1 MITCHKID
9 CSLKLVKSVPN
20 FLSSGQLWLR
30 VVVWGIPVLQGHF
43 PAGAGGG
50 AGLKKSQIRT
60 GEGSGKR
67 APRGLW
73 KSRASVGDGPWL
85 SFLCQV
91 KLQ

>member
-1 MITCHKID
+1 MIICHKID
-9 CSLKLVKSVPN
+9 CLLKLVKSVQN
-20 FLSSGQLWLR
+20 FLSSGQLWLG
-30 VVVWGIPVLQGHF
+30 VVVWGIPILQGHF
-43 PAGAGGG
+43 PAGAGGR
-50 AGLKKSQIRT
+50 AGLKKSQIRS

-73 KSRASVGDGPWL
+73 ESRVSMGDGAWL